1 MFTAA
6 RLVAALCMLVLAYF
20 GSQYIKTLPEE
31 SIDFGIFTP
40 VNCVIGFLCGWIIVG
55 PRAGRGTASAV
66 SHGITGVAAMI
77 LWGLLVQSVNE
88 MVRLAMRHRYDDPM
102 EAFAAIFEIGIEFSY
117 MLLDTG
123 FFTMMLAGAI
133 VTGLLSETAS
143 RNWR

>member
-31 SIDFGIFTP
+31 TTDFGIFTQ

-55 PRAGRGTASAV
+55 PRAGRGMASAV
-66 SHGITGVAAMI
+66 SHGITGVVALI
-77 LWGLLVQSVNE
+77 LWGLFVQSANE
-88 MVRLAMRHRYDDPM
+88 MVRLAMRHRYHSAM
-102 EAFAAIFEIGIEFSY
+102 EAFAAIFEIGIDFGQI
-117 MLLDTG
+117 LLDSG

-143 RNWR
+143 RHWR